1 MTEAMR
7 YDAPMMNDH
16 VASQNQLV
24 AGLQDNRRQAH
35 SLIES
40 IRPEWTGMGF
50 TGLDDL
56 HRQIDS
62 AFDAVFQT
70 IQRHAGAIGHAA
82 NNATS
87 ADSGVNAGFAS
98 I

>member
-1 MTEAMR
+1 MSEAMR

-24 AGLQDNRRQAH
+24 AALQENRRQAH
-35 SLIES
+35 AQIEG

-50 TGLDDL
+50 GGLDDL
-56 HRQIDS
+56 HRQIDA

-70 IQRHAGAIGHAA
+70 IGRHGSAIGHAA
-82 NNATS
+82 NNAVS